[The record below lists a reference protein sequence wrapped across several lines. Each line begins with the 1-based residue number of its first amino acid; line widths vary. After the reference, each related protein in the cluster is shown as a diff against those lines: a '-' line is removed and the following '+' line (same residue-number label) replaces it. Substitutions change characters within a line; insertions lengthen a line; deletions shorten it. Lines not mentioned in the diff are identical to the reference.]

1 MKPIILTM
9 LISTLIMPATI
20 ENISCKGAYDSVNL
34 NISSIDVKMVH
45 VGDIDIAYKTFG
57 HGQPLIM
64 IIGSSSTM
72 DLWPPEV
79 LSSLSSNYSVII
91 FDNRGMGNTTASK
104 GNFSIPQ
111 FAEDTAGLMDA
122 LGIKSAHILGWSM
135 GSFIA
140 QELALNHPDKV
151 DKLVLYAA
159 NCGGSQAVQPSQEVL
174 KELTDTTGSPE
185 ERGIR
190 LFDLLFPGEWLKDH
204 PTFYKQFPIPKERT
218 SPENIARQGDAC
230 ENWAGTYDR
239 LSNIVQPTLIITGAE
254 DKVAP
259 PENSLMLAKQI
270 PASWLVRFKGAGHG
284 LMYQYPIEFSKIVTD
299 FFELSTASSKG

>member
-1 MKPIILTM
+1 MKSIALTM
-9 LISTLIMPATI
+9 LISMLMMPASI
-20 ENISCKGAYDSVNL
+20 ENISCKGTNDSINL
-34 NISSIDVKMVH
+34 NISSIEVKTVH
-45 VGDIDIAYKTFG
+45 VGDIDMAYKAFG
-57 HGQPLIM
+57 QGQPLIM

-79 LSSLSSNYSVII
+79 LSRLSSNHSVII
-91 FDNRGMGNTTASK
+91 FDNRGMGNTTATP
-104 GNFSIPQ
+104 GNFSISQ

-151 DKLVLYAA
+151 DKLVLYAG

-174 KELTDTTGSPE
+174 EELTNTTGSPQ

-190 LFDLLFPGEWLKDH
+190 LFDLLFPEEWLKDH

-218 SPENIARQGDAC
+218 SPDNIAKQGDAC
-230 ENWAGTYDR
+230 RYWAGTYDR
-239 LSNIVQPTLIITGAE
+239 LSNIGQPTLIITGTE

-259 PENSLMLAKQI
+259 PENSLILAKQI
-270 PASWLVRFKGAGHG
+270 HASWLVRFKGAGHG
-284 LMYQYPIEFSKIVTD
+284 LMYQYPDEFSKSVTD
-299 FFELSTASSKG
+299 FLELS

>member
-1 MKPIILTM
+1 MKPVVLTM
-9 LISTLIMPATI
+9 LISALMMPASI
-20 ENISCKGAYDSVNL
+20 ENVSCKESNNFSNL

-45 VGDIDIAYKTFG
+45 VGDIDMAYRAFG
-57 HGQPLIM
+57 QGHPLIM

-79 LSSLSSNYSVII
+79 LNRLSSSYRVII
-91 FDNRGMGNTTASK
+91 FDNRGMGNTTATT
-104 GNFSIPQ
+104 GNFSISQ

-122 LGIKSAHILGWSM
+122 LGIKSAHILGWSI

-140 QELALNHPDKV
+140 QELALNHPEKV

-159 NCGGSQAVQPSQEVL
+159 NCGGSQAIQPSEEVL

-190 LFDLLFPGEWLKDH
+190 LFDLLFPEQWLKDH

-218 SPENIARQGDAC
+218 SPENIAKQADAC
-230 ENWAGTYDR
+230 GNWAGTYDR
-239 LSNIVQPTLIITGAE
+239 LSNITQSTLIITGAE

-259 PENSLMLAKQI
+259 TENSLMLAEQI

-284 LMYQYPIEFSKIVTD
+284 LMYQYPDGFSKVVAN
-299 FFELSTASSKG
+299 FLEQS